1 MTSTTTTSSSWTRF
15 SWAVEELADMKAVV
29 EAADTN
35 TVAAAELEEADI
47 VDNQGDQ
54 DQDN

>member
-1 MTSTTTTSSSWTRF
+1 
-15 SWAVEELADMKAVV
+15 MKAVV